1 MEIELSDALD
11 ELVELQEAS
20 DEAHAELMRFQ
31 EELGDS
37 AQWTDEQHVTWRDAW
52 EDAREPWWLLDT
64 ALEHYAETIGLERE
78 ELEAMVQKAAGRAPL
93 PDGQQ

>member
-1 MEIELSDALD
+1 MEIELSDDVLD

-20 DEAHAELMRFQ
+20 DEAHAELMRLQ
-31 EELGDS
+31 EELGET

-64 ALEHYAETIGLERE
+64 ALDHYAETIGLERD
-78 ELEAMVQKAAGRAPL
+78 ELEATVQKAAGHVPP
-93 PDGQQ
+93 PDED

>member
-11 ELVELQEAS
+11 ELLELQEAT
-20 DEAHAELMRFQ
+20 DEAQAELTRLQ
-31 EELGDS
+31 AELGDS

-64 ALEHYAETIGLERE
+64 ALDQYAEALGLNRD
-78 ELEAMVQKAAGRAPL
+78 ELESTVQKAAGHVP
-93 PDGQQ
+93 PPNED